1 MSRAAVRRHHRIDTA
16 IALLK
21 LLLGFV
27 LAPQAGQRETAIVAR
42 ALIRGVG
49 FFGAGEELFG
59 EGIVLVA
66 KSKLAETCER
76 TGMIGI
82 AGEDALKERF
92 GFVVVMGFESE
103 LAKLI
108 VGLGLL
114 GCRRM
119 EASNSRRASSE
130 RSSAA

>member
-1 MSRAAVRRHHRIDTA
+1 MRAA

-27 LAPQAGQRETAIVAR
+27 LASQTGQGETAIIVR
-42 ALIRGVG
+42 ASIRGVG
-49 FFGAGEELFG
+49 FFGAGEELLG
-59 EGIVLVA
+59 GGIVLVA
-66 KSKLAETCER
+66 KSKLAEAGER

-92 GFVVVMGFESE
+92 GFVVMMGVECE
-103 LAKLI
+103 LAELI

-114 GCRRM
+114 GL
-119 EASNSRRASSE
+119 
-130 RSSAA
+130 